1 MRILYAHQY
10 FSGRGGALGD
20 RSYAFAH
27 ALRARG
33 HDVTVVCASSTRSQ
47 TGLTEPFKNGRRE
60 GAVEGIHVI
69 EFDLAYSN
77 SDGIAA
83 RAWKFIRYALQSMSV
98 AVTRKFDLVFATSTP
113 LSASLPGI
121 AAKLLRGRPF
131 VFEVRDLWPEIP
143 VAMGMTNPVLVAGMG
158 VLEWISY
165 KMADR
170 CVALAPGIAD
180 GIARHSIA
188 RDKIAMIPNGSDFDL
203 FGQATPKRPPG
214 VNEGEF
220 CAIFAGAHGKAN
232 GLDAVVDAARVLKR
246 RGAARIKLVLIG
258 EGSEKPRLQQIA
270 AAEQLD
276 NLVFADPVSR
286 KEVTSLLKGADLGL
300 QILANIP
307 AFYHGTSPNKFFDYL
322 AAGLP
327 VLINYPG
334 WLAGL
339 IGEHNAGYVAP
350 PGDAEAFA
358 DALEA
363 AAANPGER
371 AHRGANASALGRAQF
386 DRANAA
392 PAFVAWI
399 EAAVP
404 NKARITSSVP
414 GAAQG

>member
-33 HDVTVVCASSTRSQ
+33 HDVSVVCASSTRSVS
-47 TGLTEPFKNGRRE
+47 GLSDPFVGGKRE
-60 GAVEGIHVI
+60 GMVEGLHVI

-77 SDGIAA
+77 ADGIAA
-83 RAWKFIRYALQSMSV
+83 RAWKFIRYALNSMMV
-98 AVTRKFDLVFATSTP
+98 AATRPYDLVFATSTP

-158 VLEWISY
+158 ALEWVSY

-180 GIARHSIA
+180 GIARHGIA
-188 RDKIAMIPNGSDFDL
+188 REKIAMIPNGSDFEL
-203 FGQATPKRPPG
+203 FGAAPAKRPPG
-214 VNEGEF
+214 VKDGEF

-232 GLDAVVDAARVLKR
+232 GLDAVIDAARELKR
-246 RGAARIKLVLIG
+246 RGRTDIKLVLIG
-258 EGSEKPRLQQIA
+258 EGSEKPRLQQIT
-270 AAEQLD
+270 AAEGLD
-276 NLVFADPVSR
+276 AMLFQDPVSR
-286 KEVTSLLKGADLGL
+286 KAVTSLLKGADLGL
-300 QILANIP
+300 QILADIP

-339 IGEHNAGYVAP
+339 IGEQDAGFVVPPRNPVA
-350 PGDAEAFA
+350 FV

-363 AAANPGER
+363 AAADKESR
-371 AHRGANASALGRAQF
+371 ARKGANASALGRAQF

-392 PAFVAWI
+392 PAFVAWL
-399 EAAVP
+399 EAAA
-404 NKARITSSVP
+404 ARHAPIASSVP
-414 GAAQG
+414 GPAQG

>member
-1 MRILYAHQY
+1 MRVLYAHQY

-47 TGLTEPFKNGRRE
+47 TGLTEPFINGRRE

-77 SDGIAA
+77 SDGVAA
-83 RAWKFIRYALQSMSV
+83 RAWKFIRYALQSMGV
-98 AVTRKFDLVFATSTP
+98 AVTRKFDLIFATSTP

-143 VAMGMTNPVLVAGMG
+143 VAMGMTNPILVAGMS

-180 GIARHSIA
+180 GIARHGIS

-203 FGQATPKRPPG
+203 FGQATPKRSPG
-214 VNEGEF
+214 VKDGDF

-246 RGAARIKLVLIG
+246 RGATRIKLVLIG
-258 EGSEKPRLQQIA
+258 EGSEKPRLQKIA
-270 AAEQLD
+270 SAEGLD
-276 NLVFADPVSR
+276 NLIFADPVSR
-286 KEVTSLLKGADLGL
+286 KEITSLLKGADLGL

-339 IGEHNAGYVAP
+339 IGDKDAGYVAP

-358 DALEA
+358 EALEA
-363 AAANPGER
+363 AAANPGDR
-371 AHRGANASALGRAQF
+371 ARKGSNAAALGRAQF

-399 EAAVP
+399 EAAAP
-404 NKARITSSVP
+404 NLRPAASSVP
-414 GAAQG
+414 GPARG